1 MVFLIP
7 EQESD
12 PGSDCNFT
20 AFTTVTINP
29 TQTTVS
35 PVATQIT
42 STNAGTKTVPTLPVL
57 MYVLMITTVML

>member
-20 AFTTVTINP
+20 AITTVTINP
-29 TQTTVS
+29 TQTTL
-35 PVATQIT
+35 VATQIT